1 MFFCDGE
8 NVSWNDKKRL
18 KTNVFSRFVAEKKGF
33 EPLLRYQRK
42 HDFQSCAFVHSAT
55 SPRKRHIVS
64 NRLFEGVNLCNV
76 DYYTI
81 YSGFVKGKIQIF
93 LKKFHA
99 PVEGA
104 VRPDT
109 G

>member
-1 MFFCDGE
+1 M
-8 NVSWNDKKRL
+8 
-18 KTNVFSRFVAEKKGF
+18 AEKKGF

-55 SPRKRHIVS
+55 SPRTRHIVS

>member
-1 MFFCDGE
+1 M
-8 NVSWNDKKRL
+8 
-18 KTNVFSRFVAEKKGF
+18 AEKKGF

-76 DYYTI
+76 DYYNTFF
-81 YSGFVKGKIQIF
+81 GFVKGEFQIF
-93 LKKFHA
+93 LKKIQN
-99 PVEGA
+99 PVEA
-104 VRPDT
+104 LVMPDT

>member
-1 MFFCDGE
+1 M
-8 NVSWNDKKRL
+8 
-18 KTNVFSRFVAEKKGF
+18 AEKKGF

-93 LKKFHA
+93 FEK
-99 PVEGA
+99 VS
-104 VRPDT
+104 RPCRRRCQT
-109 G
+109 